1 MAKLGKVEIP
11 DKPSFKIG
19 EVARLLGVEA
29 YVLRYWE
36 SEFDELTPSKTPSGQ
51 RAYVAAD
58 IELLVRIRELL
69 YDEMYTI
76 AGARR
81 QLELDPTGE
90 GAPPMTA
97 GRAAALEAELVE
109 IGRERDEL
117 ASELARARG
126 ELFEALEALE
136 AGGAAS
142 SRERELEREL
152 SEMADLLQERTRAMA
167 ALEAS
172 STGDSEREEELADAL
187 EVAGAERARAERAV
201 EAYREQVNAL
211 EEQRA
216 SLERR
221 LDEMSAKTRQGR
233 QGRSL
238 LVEALRREVRGLR
251 TIADEA
257 I

>member
-1 MAKLGKVEIP
+1 VEIP

-58 IELLVRIRELL
+58 IELLVRIRALL

-90 GAPPMTA
+90 GAPPMTL
-97 GRAAALEAELVE
+97 GRAAELEAQLEGV
-109 IGRERDEL
+109 GRERDEL

-126 ELFEALEALE
+126 ELFEALES
-136 AGGAAS
+136 GGAAS
-142 SRERELEREL
+142 ARERELEREL

-172 STGDSEREEELADAL
+172 ATGGSEREGELTEAL
-187 EVAGAERARAERAV
+187 EAAGAERARAERAV

-221 LDEMSAKTRQGR
+221 LDEMSAKARQGR

-251 TIADEA
+251 SIADEA
-257 I
+257 V